1 VSARIDLGRLVPLL
15 LALVAIVAIWFMP
28 DLPTQTAEMGLAPV
42 EAYRAEVLDPAPP
55 PPDPDDPLA
64 GYGEIVVR
72 VLEGP
77 RAGEVVR
84 AFVTMPSTD
93 ATPADF
99 RTGDE
104 VILTFTD
111 DFDGTAFAAVSER
124 WRLPLLAGLVLLFAV
139 VMVVVGGWHGTRA
152 LVALGLTVVL
162 VVKILVPAILAGA
175 APVPLAVGL
184 ASVITVATITI
195 TEGLTR
201 VSLAAILG
209 TVGGLLITALL
220 AGLMAGAGAFSGLLA
235 GDLAYLTLTSGE
247 TLDLRG
253 ILLAAI
259 ILGAVGVLDD
269 VTVAQAATVEQLA
282 ATSPSRARLL
292 WERAFR
298 VGRAHIA
305 ATTNTLFMAYVGAS
319 LPAIVFLALVAEPV
333 LLTLN
338 REILALEIVRTL
350 VGSIGIILAMPLS
363 TLIAALMFGTRQR
376 SRGR

>member
-1 VSARIDLGRLVPLL
+1 ML
-15 LALVAIVAIWFMP
+15 LAVVAIVAIWFMP
-28 DLPTQTAEMGLAPV
+28 DLPTQTAELGLAPV
-42 EAYRAEVLDPAPP
+42 EAYRAEILDPAPP
-55 PPDPDDPLA
+55 PADPDDPLSS
-64 GYGEIVVR
+64 YGEIVVR
-72 VLEGP
+72 PREGP
-77 RAGEVVR
+77 REGELVR
-84 AFVTMPSTD
+84 AFLTMSSTD

-99 RTGDE
+99 SVGDE

-111 DFDGTAFAAVSER
+111 DADGTAFAAVSER

-139 VMVVVGGWHGTRA
+139 VMVVVGGWHGARA

-162 VVKILVPAILAGA
+162 VVKILVPAILGGA
-175 APVPLAVGL
+175 EPVPLAVGL
-184 ASVITVATITI
+184 ASLITVATILI
-195 TEGLTR
+195 TEGISR
-201 VSLAAILG
+201 VSFAAILG
-209 TVGGLLITALL
+209 TIGGLSITAVL
-220 AGLMAGAGAFSGLLA
+220 AGLMASAGAFSGLLA
-235 GDLAYLTLTSGE
+235 GDLAYVTLTSGE

-269 VTVAQAATVEQLA
+269 VTVTQAATVAQLA
-282 ATSPSRARLL
+282 AISPSRAAGL
-292 WERAFR
+292 WRRAYR

-319 LPAIVFLALVAEPV
+319 LPALVFLALVAEPV

-363 TLIAALMFGTRQR
+363 TLIAALMFGTRR
-376 SRGR
+376 RAG

>member
-1 VSARIDLGRLVPLL
+1 MNARVDLARLVPLL
-15 LALVAIVAIWFMP
+15 LAVMAIVAIWFMP
-28 DLPTQTAEMGLAPV
+28 DLPTQTAEQGLTPV

-55 PPDPDDPLA
+55 PPDPDEPMG
-64 GYGEIVVR
+64 GYGEIVVL

-77 RAGEVVR
+77 RVGETVR

-99 RTGDE
+99 GVGDE

-139 VMVVVGGWHGTRA
+139 VMVVVGGWHGARA

-162 VVKILVPAILAGA
+162 VVKILVPALLAGA

-195 TEGLTR
+195 TEGMSR
-201 VSLAAILG
+201 VGLAAILG
-209 TVGGLLITALL
+209 TVGGLTITALL
-220 AGLMAGAGAFSGLLA
+220 ASLMASAGAFSGLLA
-235 GDLAYLTLTSGE
+235 GDLAYLTLSSGE

-282 ATSPSRARLL
+282 ATSPSRPRVL
-292 WERAFR
+292 WERAYR
-298 VGRAHIA
+298 VGRSHIA

-319 LPAIVFLALVAEPV
+319 LPALVFLALVAEPV

-363 TLIAALMFGTRQR
+363 TLIAALVFGDRRRT
-376 SRGR
+376 S

>member
-28 DLPTQTAEMGLAPV
+28 DLSSQTAEMGMAPV
-42 EAYRAEVLDPAPP
+42 EAYRAEVIDPAPA
-55 PPDPDDPLA
+55 PPDPDDPLG

-77 RAGEVVR
+77 RTDEVVR

-111 DFDGTAFAAVSER
+111 DFDGTAFAAISER

-152 LVALGLTVVL
+152 LVALGLTIVL
-162 VVKILVPAILAGA
+162 VVRILVPALLAGA

-195 TEGLTR
+195 TEGISR

-282 ATSPSRARLL
+282 ATSPARPSLL
-292 WERAFR
+292 WARAFR

-350 VGSIGIILAMPLS
+350 VGSIGIILAMPLA
-363 TLIAALMFGTRQR
+363 TLIAAFMFGTRQR
-376 SRGR
+376 SRAR